1 MKLNLTLTALLSI
14 GASAAIAGPLVKQ
27 NVDYDAKWLVHVDFD
42 QFRDTKLG
50 QFVMKEVIVKKAE
63 EAKAKAN
70 NFITNLDVVRI
81 VGQLHSVTAYGT
93 GFDTGQKSN
102 GVLMLQVEP
111 ETRKILEGVAAG
123 LLLKDEDGSF
133 TKTNEDGQLIY
144 CLKNEL
150 FASPQDH
157 GLILFSK
164 SKPKLKQAA
173 AVLAGKSR
181 NLVGS
186 KAFTDFPPVTD
197 SFIFMAVAEGFQDNL
212 PIPPQAKVL
221 RKADGVRVVL
231 GESADNVFANVAVK
245 AKDPEVL
252 KEMQQV
258 VEGMLA
264 LASLS
269 QSENKEL
276 QQLVRS
282 TKVETL
288 DKMLC
293 VATTFPTDA
302 LLRRAGVMI
311 AKKQEQQ
318 QAKEQPAVEA
328 EPKSS
333 AGDSK

>member
-1 MKLNLTLTALLSI
+1 
-14 GASAAIAGPLVKQ
+14 
-27 NVDYDAKWLVHVDFD
+27 
-42 QFRDTKLG
+42 
-50 QFVMKEVIVKKAE
+50 
-63 EAKAKAN
+63 
-70 NFITNLDVVRI
+70 
-81 VGQLHSVTAYGT
+81 
-93 GFDTGQKSN
+93 
-102 GVLMLQVEP
+102 
-111 ETRKILEGVAAG
+111 
-123 LLLKDEDGSF
+123 
-133 TKTNEDGQLIY
+133 
-144 CLKNEL
+144 
-150 FASPQDH
+150 
-157 GLILFSK
+157 
-164 SKPKLKQAA
+164 
-173 AVLAGKSR
+173 
-181 NLVGS
+181 
-186 KAFTDFPPVTD
+186 
-197 SFIFMAVAEGFQDNL
+197 
-212 PIPPQAKVL
+212 
-221 RKADGVRVVL
+221 
-231 GESADNVFANVAVK
+231 
-245 AKDPEVL
+245 VL